1 MIIYVYGFI
10 LFIIIPL
17 LSYSNADTAKQV
29 IIKEIKGKAGIYRW
43 INNNNGKSYVG
54 SSVDLS
60 KRLYR
65 YYSLAH
71 ITQQSKFSLI
81 CKALLKRGYSC
92 FTFEILEYCN
102 KEDVLIREQYYL
114 DLLKPEYNILKVA
127 GSPLGYK
134 HAEEDK
140 EKMRGPR
147 SLSPEHLA
155 KIKSHISKLNAK
167 KAISFIVN
175 DLEKNTL
182 TEFSSLRAAARELH
196 IAEVSIKKYLN
207 NSKLFKNRYIF
218 TKVNK

>member
-1 MIIYVYGFI
+1 M
-10 LFIIIPL
+10 
-17 LSYSNADTAKQV
+17 
-29 IIKEIKGKAGIYRW
+29 
-43 INNNNGKSYVG
+43 G
-54 SSVDLS
+54 SSIDLS

-114 DLLKPEYNILKVA
+114 DLLKPEYNILKIA

-134 HAEEDK
+134 HTEEDK

-155 KIKSHISKLNAK
+155 KISAYFVRTHISKLNAK
-167 KAISFIVN
+167 RAISFVVK
-175 DLEKNTL
+175 DLEKKTL

-207 NSKLFKNRYIF
+207 NFKLFKNRYIF
-218 TKVNK
+218 TYKVNK